1 MNVQYGSRWGYAPG
15 MADFLQCEAGDV
27 GVLLEDEGLEVSVV
41 PTVGVGEGWVVGDH
55 HRAGNGGDSG
65 GC

>member
-1 MNVQYGSRWGYAPG
+1 

-41 PTVGVGEGWVVGDH
+41 PTVGVGE
-55 HRAGNGGDSG
+55 AGS
-65 GC
+65 